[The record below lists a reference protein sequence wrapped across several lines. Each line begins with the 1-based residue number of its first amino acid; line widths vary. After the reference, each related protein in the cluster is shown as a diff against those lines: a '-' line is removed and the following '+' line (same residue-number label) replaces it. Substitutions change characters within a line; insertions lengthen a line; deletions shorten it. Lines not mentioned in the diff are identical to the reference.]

1 MAELVQAG
9 GEALITA
16 LMTICNKIW
25 QTGEWPTLWT
35 KSLVITLLKTGSR
48 QQWQNYQSAS
58 SAIQAVM
65 LKIILNRLTPQ
76 AEKIVAGEQAGFRAG
91 GSAKEQIFNLRIL
104 CEKHH

>member
-25 QTGEWPTLWT
+25 QTGEWPTLWP
-35 KSLVITLLKTGSR
+35 KSLVITLLQKGSQ

-76 AEKIVAGEQAGFRAG
+76 VEKIIAEEQAGFRTG
-91 GSAKEQIFNLRIL
+91 RSTNSSSSA
-104 CEKHH
+104 